1 MILPKRYFLLFFSAF
16 LLCGGAASKSV
27 LYDAS
32 PQPANPACRITDRYS
47 NHPSCLSPAAFHGFV
62 SLDRHQPNGRL
73 SKGKFLVASRQIR
86 DPRFMESVILL
97 VQHDLQGTVGLVV
110 NRPTTARLSD
120 FFTEIKEQ
128 RGEEH
133 FTYIGGPVGMTQ
145 VQLLIRQP
153 NKSEESQWIFD
164 DVYVSSSKT
173 VLDRLIKKPE
183 GKVKF
188 RAYAGYAGWF
198 FGQLEQE
205 VMRGDW
211 RVVQA
216 DAETIFNK
224 SATEIWPDL
233 IRKLEIIQIEL

>member
-1 MILPKRYFLLFFSAF
+1 MIISKRYFLPFLFAF
-16 LLCGGAASKSV
+16 IVCGCTKTSSV
-27 LYDAS
+27 LYDTS
-32 PQPANPACRITDRYS
+32 TRQTNPAD
-47 NHPSCLSPAAFHGFV
+47 HPAFLPSPTFHGFV

-97 VQHDLQGTVGLVV
+97 VRHDLQGTVGLVV

-120 FFTEIKEQ
+120 FFPEIKEQ

-145 VQLLIRQP
+145 IQLLIRQS
-153 NKSEESQWIFD
+153 NRSEESQWIFD

-173 VLDRLIKKPE
+173 VFDRLIKKPD
-183 GKVKF
+183 GKVNF

-211 RVVQA
+211 RVVEA

-233 IRKLEIIQIEL
+233 IRTTEIIRIEL

>member
-1 MILPKRYFLLFFSAF
+1 MIFFKRYFLLFLSAF

-32 PQPANPACRITDRYS
+32 PQPANLYFRITDHYS
-47 NHPSCLSPAAFHGFV
+47 NHPARLSPAAFHGFV
-62 SLDRHQPNGRL
+62 SLDRHQPNSRL

-86 DPRFMESVILL
+86 DPRFMETVILL
-97 VQHDLQGTVGLVV
+97 VQHDLQGTLGLVI

-120 FFTEIKEQ
+120 FFPEIKEQ
-128 RGEEH
+128 SGEEH

-145 VQLLIRQP
+145 IQLLIRQP
-153 NKSEESQWIFD
+153 NRSEESQWIFD
-164 DVYVSSSKT
+164 DVYVSSSRT
-173 VLDRLIKKPE
+173 VFDRLVKKPDV
-183 GKVKF
+183 KVKF
-188 RAYAGYAGWF
+188 HAYAGYAGWV

-224 SATEIWPDL
+224 SAAEIWPDL
-233 IRKLEIIQIEL
+233 IRRTEIIRIEL